1 MASFDNALVGVILA
15 AGKGARMYPFSERS
29 PKPILPILNRPLL
42 AHQLEVMRECGIA
55 DVHIVVG
62 HLGYQVASYFG
73 DGSNYGVRIHFVEQ
87 ESTLGL
93 AHAVGALES
102 RIQVPFLLMLGDIY
116 FHLKAPLRPLCEQV
130 LAGEVNANLVSMY
143 EPDPEMV
150 KRNFIIQADDSG
162 RVHKVI
168 EKPRYVNSQLKG
180 CGLYVFDPHIFDA
193 IRRTPRTAM
202 RDEYEITD
210 SIQILI
216 NDGYIT
222 HHHPIAERDLNLTKP
237 ADLLTI
243 NLIELARSGMA
254 RLVDES
260 VKMPAG
266 TEIERSVIGKG
277 VTITHPIRITN
288 TVIMPGVTVGASTD
302 LDSVVMD
309 GEHTVYCPGVAA
321 EAQAHLPSST
331 FAQSASASAEAT
343 ADRSADKPA

>member
-1 MASFDNALVGVILA
+1 MASLDGRMVGVILA

-42 AHQLEVMRECGIA
+42 AHQIEVMRDSGISEI
-55 DVHIVVG
+55 HIVVG
-62 HLGYQVASYFG
+62 HLGYHVASAFG
-73 DGSNYGVRIHFVEQ
+73 DGSNYGVRIHFIEQ

-102 RIQVPFLLMLGDIY
+102 RVQLPFLLMLGDIY
-116 FHLKAPLRPLCEQV
+116 FHLTSPLGPLCDQV

-143 EPDPEMV
+143 EPNPEMV
-150 KRNFIIQADDSG
+150 RRNFVIQADETG
-162 RVHKVI
+162 RVQRVI
-168 EKPRYVNSQLKG
+168 EKPRYVDSQLKG

-216 NDGYIT
+216 DDGYVV
-222 HHHPIAERDLNLTKP
+222 HHHPIVERDLNLTKP
-237 ADLLTI
+237 DDLLTI
-243 NLIELARSGMA
+243 NLIELARSGLPH
-254 RLVDES
+254 LVDPS
-260 VKMPAG
+260 VVLPAG
-266 TEIERSVIGKG
+266 TQIDRSVIGKG
-277 VTITHPIRITN
+277 VVITHPIRISHS
-288 TVIMPGVTVGASTD
+288 VIMPGVTVTATTD

-321 EAQAHLPSST
+321 QVQAAGL
-331 FAQSASASAEAT
+331 A
-343 ADRSADKPA
+343 

>member
-1 MASFDNALVGVILA
+1 MASLDNRMVGVILA

-42 AHQLEVMRECGIA
+42 AHQIEVMRECGIT

-62 HLGYQVASYFG
+62 HLGYQVAGYFG
-73 DGSNYGVRIHFVEQ
+73 DGSAYGVRIHFIEQ

-93 AHAVGALES
+93 AHAVGALEP

-116 FHLKAPLRPLCEQV
+116 FHLQAPLRPLCDEV
-130 LAGEVNANLVSMY
+130 LAGAVNANLVSMY

-150 KRNFIIQADDSG
+150 KRNFVIQANQQG
-162 RVHKVI
+162 RVHRVI
-168 EKPRYVNSQLKG
+168 EKPRYANSQLKG

-216 NDGYIT
+216 DDGYVVR
-222 HHHPIAERDLNLTKP
+222 HHPIAERDLNLTKP
-237 ADLLTI
+237 ADLLAV
-243 NLIELARSGMA
+243 NLIELARAGLTK
-254 RLVDES
+254 LVDES
-260 VKMPAG
+260 VTMPPG
-266 TEIERSVIGKG
+266 TRIERSVIGRG
-277 VTITHPIRITN
+277 VTIAHPIRITN
-288 TVIMPGVTVGASTD
+288 TVILPGVTVHAHAD

-309 GEHTVYCPGVAA
+309 GEHTVFCPGVTG
-321 EAQAHLPSST
+321 QG
-331 FAQSASASAEAT
+331 QG
-343 ADRSADKPA
+343 

>member
-1 MASFDNALVGVILA
+1 
-15 AGKGARMYPFSERS
+15 
-29 PKPILPILNRPLL
+29 
-42 AHQLEVMRECGIA
+42 
-55 DVHIVVG
+55 
-62 HLGYQVASYFG
+62 
-73 DGSNYGVRIHFVEQ
+73 
-87 ESTLGL
+87 
-93 AHAVGALES
+93 
-102 RIQVPFLLMLGDIY
+102 
-116 FHLKAPLRPLCEQV
+116 
-130 LAGEVNANLVSMY
+130 
-143 EPDPEMV
+143 
-150 KRNFIIQADDSG
+150 
-162 RVHKVI
+162 
-168 EKPRYVNSQLKG
+168 
-180 CGLYVFDPHIFDA
+180 VFDPHIFDA

-216 NDGYIT
+216 NDGYVT

-243 NLIELARSGMA
+243 NLIELARSGLT

-266 TEIERSVIGKG
+266 THIDRSVIGKD

-288 TVIMPGVTVGASTD
+288 TVIMPGVTVTASTD

-321 EAQAHLPSST
+321 QAQAHLQSST

-343 ADRSADKPA
+343 ADRSVDRPA

>member
-1 MASFDNALVGVILA
+1 MASQDNRMVGVILA

-42 AHQLEVMRECGIA
+42 AHQIEVMRDCGISE
-55 DVHIVVG
+55 VHIVVG
-62 HLGYQVASYFG
+62 HLGYQVAGAFG
-73 DGSNYGVRIHFVEQ
+73 DGSQFGVRIHFVEQ

-102 RIQVPFLLMLGDIY
+102 RVQVPFLLMLGDIY
-116 FHLKAPLRPLCEQV
+116 FHLKAPLRPLCDQV
-130 LAGEVNANLVSMY
+130 LSGEVNANLVSMY

-150 KRNFIIQADDSG
+150 RRNFVIQADERG

-168 EKPRYVNSQLKG
+168 EKPRYVDSQLKG

-216 NDGYIT
+216 NDGYVT

-243 NLIELARSGMA
+243 NLIELARAGLPSLVDPTA
-254 RLVDES
+254 RLA
-260 VKMPAG
+260 PG
-266 TEIERSVIGKG
+266 TQVEHSVIGKD
-277 VTITHPIRITN
+277 VTVTHPIRITN
-288 TVIMPGVTVGASTD
+288 SVILPGVTVSAATD

-321 EAQAHLPSST
+321 IAAAQL
-331 FAQSASASAEAT
+331 QSPASAPRAT
-343 ADRSADKPA
+343 ADRPA